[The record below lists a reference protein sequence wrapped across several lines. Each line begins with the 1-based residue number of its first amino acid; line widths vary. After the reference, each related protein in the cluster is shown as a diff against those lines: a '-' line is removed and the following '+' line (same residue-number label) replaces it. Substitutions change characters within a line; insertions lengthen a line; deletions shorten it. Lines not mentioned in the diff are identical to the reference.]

1 MWRSVSVLSI
11 LSVVLSACPGCRRE
25 RAASDRPV
33 LIVFAAA
40 SISEAIR
47 DAADVFEREHAVR
60 IEISSAGSGLLRRQ
74 IETGAGCDVF
84 VSADALHMDA
94 LGAAGRLEPGT
105 RRDIALNTLVV
116 VTRGPSDERWT
127 GPEPLADARVD
138 RVALGNPAYVP
149 AGRYAKQALRHHGL
163 WRAVEPRAVFG
174 DNVRLVLRQMLAGGV
189 DWAVVYRSDAAAAEA
204 CHVVY
209 EFEAAAHTAIR
220 YPAAVIRRI
229 PAAAPQARAF
239 CRFLGGETARAVLR
253 THGFAVPEAG
263 SSGDV
268 DD

>member
-1 MWRSVSVLSI
+1 MWRYTSVLSVFF
-11 LSVVLSACPGCRRE
+11 VVVSACFGCRPE
-25 RAASDRPV
+25 GAESDKPV

-40 SISEAIR
+40 SIGEAIR

-94 LGAAGRLEPGT
+94 LAAGGRLEPGT

-116 VTRGPSDERWT
+116 VTRGPSDERWA
-127 GPEPLADARVD
+127 GPEPLADARVE

-149 AGRYAKQALRHHGL
+149 AGRYAKQALRRRGL
-163 WRAVEPRAVFG
+163 WRSVEPKAVFG

-189 DWAVVYRSDAAAAEA
+189 DWAVVYQSDAAAAEA
-204 CHVVY
+204 CHIVY
-209 EFEAAAHTAIR
+209 AFDAAAHTPIR
-220 YPAAVIRRI
+220 YPAAMIRRV
-229 PAAAPQARAF
+229 PAAAPQAELF
-239 CRFLGGETARAVLR
+239 CRFLGGAAARRVLR
-253 THGFAVPEAG
+253 SHGFAVPEAG